1 MMMKTNACGPCGKPK
16 GFSSRRLREA
26 DFLWEGGRGPWE
38 TAQLAVYHGRV
49 PASHGKSAPEQGP
62 QEDGS
67 ES

>member
-16 GFSSRRLREA
+16 GFSSRRPREV
-26 DFLWEGGRGPWE
+26 DFLWEEGRGPWE
-38 TAQLAVYHGRV
+38 TAQLAVS
-49 PASHGKSAPEQGP
+49 PGKSAPEQGP